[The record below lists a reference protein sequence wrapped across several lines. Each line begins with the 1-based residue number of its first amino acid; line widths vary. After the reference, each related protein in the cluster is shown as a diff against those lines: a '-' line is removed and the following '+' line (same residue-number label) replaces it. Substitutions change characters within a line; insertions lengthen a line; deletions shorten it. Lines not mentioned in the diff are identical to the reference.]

1 MTEPKYHAPSANLT
15 FETPVTKSL
24 SPAALAAYNSFH
36 GAADGEY
43 VDGVW
48 VTYSNR
54 MIAAAL
60 RAVADEVVPFE
71 SEDILGCWYE
81 KKNPTREALLD
92 IASELEEFQ

>member
-1 MTEPKYHAPSANLT
+1 MTK
-15 FETPVTKSL
+15 FL

-48 VTYSNR
+48 VTYSKR

-60 RAVADEVVPFE
+60 RAVADEVVPIG
-71 SEDILGCWYE
+71 SEIIENFWYE
-81 KKNPTREALLD
+81 KKNSIREALLD